1 MNNFLEAYIS
11 NALSVN
17 SLIVFMPFLLKKSKS
32 KFLLDSMKLHTNFE
46 KFLSN
51 CLQGLYSSN
60 LDPENDLGGH
70 QRITRKN

>member
-1 MNNFLEAYIS
+1 MTNFSKAYIS

-32 KFLLDSMKLHTNFE
+32 KFLLDSMKLLTNFE
-46 KFLSN
+46 N
-51 CLQGLYSSN
+51 LQGLYSGN